1 MHRLHLVIPMDYAIV
16 KNGLVINVVVLSDK
30 TSWEPPDDCE
40 LVELQDCAG
49 IGWGYVN
56 GRFIAPSD
64 TETVE

>member
-1 MHRLHLVIPMDYAIV
+1 MIPMNYAIV
-16 KNGLVINVVVLSDK
+16 KNGLVINVVVLSDQ

>member
-1 MHRLHLVIPMDYAIV
+1 MDYAIV
-16 KNGLVINVVVLSDK
+16 KNGLVINAIVLDEQ
-30 TSWEPPDDCE
+30 TAWEPPDGGE

-56 GRFIAPSD
+56 GSFIAPSD

>member
-1 MHRLHLVIPMDYAIV
+1 MTMDYAIV
-16 KNGLVINVVVLSDK
+16 KNGLVINVIVLDEQ
-30 TSWEPPDDCE
+30 TSWEPPDGCE

-56 GRFIAPSD
+56 GSFIAPSD